1 MGEIENA
8 EKVTIVWRQFYISI
22 TPTPKAQVDTGKRL
36 LKKKT
41 GEQETRPEI
50 VYPSVRN
57 YICIT
62 SPI

>member
-1 MGEIENA
+1 MLRKSQQFGD
-8 EKVTIVWRQFYISI
+8 KFYISI

-36 LKKKT
+36 LKKKKT
-41 GEQETRPEI
+41 GEQETRCEI